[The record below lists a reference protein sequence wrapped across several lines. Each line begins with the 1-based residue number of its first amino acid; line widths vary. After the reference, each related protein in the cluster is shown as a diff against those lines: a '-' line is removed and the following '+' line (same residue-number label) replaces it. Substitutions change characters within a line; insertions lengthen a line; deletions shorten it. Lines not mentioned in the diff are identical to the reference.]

1 MIAIETILERI
12 SLSKSNAFTKKE
24 ILRIIKDILDE
35 IKTEPIESCG
45 VKLYPDCCKVEQGD
59 KVNYLPNKAFKML
72 YFFMQNANAFLTR
85 DDIINNCWERDVIVG
100 QRTIDVH
107 IFKIKSILVNKNLLV
122 TKKRIGY
129 GWISNTI

>member
-1 MIAIETILERI
+1 MIAIETIIERI
-12 SLSKSNAFTKKE
+12 SASKENAFTKRE
-24 ILRIIKDILDE
+24 IIKIIKSILKE

-72 YFFMQNANAFLTR
+72 YYFMQNPNVYLTR
-85 DDIINNCWERDVIVG
+85 EDIIKNCWERDVIVG

-107 IFKIKSILVNKNLLV
+107 IHRIKAILKNTSNLQ

-129 GWISNTI
+129 GWVI